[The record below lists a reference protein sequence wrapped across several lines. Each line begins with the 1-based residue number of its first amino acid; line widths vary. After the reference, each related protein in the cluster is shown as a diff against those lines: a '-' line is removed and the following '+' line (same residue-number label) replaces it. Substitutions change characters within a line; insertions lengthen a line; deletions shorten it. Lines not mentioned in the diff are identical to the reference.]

1 MYGFVRQY
9 SSAGTMRETG
19 PRAAAGPT
27 DVAAHYAEPLCW
39 AAPPL
44 LLLPRNN
51 ADIHAVAGF
60 TVMMYAVVTAALDDP
75 SDAHGS
81 YGSVIVLAALGAGYL
96 ITGTGVLIPI
106 GALAGFTAVAIL
118 VGERIRT
125 VVRHR
130 QSVAHNPTVAV
141 ESVSGTSS
149 APPRTSRGLP
159 PPQTDKTGK
168 LSPDV
173 DVVAIPW
180 QTVLDTVPAPLAV
193 FRNREYLW
201 GNRAFNRMT
210 GNCESELAC
219 KDASMLFDNPRDFDR
234 LMTLD
239 AKDFANQGCLLVRA
253 KLRTKGSSAEE
264 ALLAVGTAKEQGDRT
279 TVLFVLFGL
288 VEQERVD
295 QLVKDLPTT
304 ISHELRTPLTS
315 VLGYSE
321 LLLARPDMPQ
331 AERNECLE
339 IIHNQARDLSEI
351 VSAVLDVARVD
362 AGEKLVLKIEPVII
376 GTLIDTVVSAL
387 APRFPNVR
395 FVVDNPHNEDVIHVD
410 RRRVRDLFHNLLD
423 NAAKYSNRTG
433 EIRLKC
439 TRQPDAFLFSI
450 EDDGIGLLP
459 DQAQRVFEKFYRV
472 DASNTGI
479 PGMGIGLTVSRYII
493 EAHGGSI
500 EIESE
505 SGKGTCVWF
514 TIPDKPSHHPSAG
527 GGVEKN
533 SGC

>member
-1 MYGFVRQY
+1 MG
-9 SSAGTMRETG
+9 ETG
-19 PRAAAGPT
+19 QRAAAETT
-27 DVAAHYAEPLCW
+27 DRVMLYAEPIFW
-39 AAPPL
+39 AVVPL
-44 LLLPRNN
+44 LMVPRGQQEVQT
-51 ADIHAVAGF
+51 IAGF
-60 TVMMYAVVTAALDDP
+60 TVMMYAVVTATLDAP
-75 SDAHGS
+75 SDEHGS
-81 YGSVIVLAALGAGYL
+81 YGTVIVLAALGAGYL
-96 ITGTGVLIPI
+96 IAGTGVLVPV

-118 VGERIRT
+118 VGERIRRL
-125 VVRHR
+125 VPIRHTAAR
-130 QSVAHNPTVAV
+130 DPRAAFDSAHDITDSLPTTPF
-141 ESVSGTSS
+141 E
-149 APPRTSRGLP
+149 PPRSQQDDVSDP
-159 PPQTDKTGK
+159 PSDEAIDT
-168 LSPDV
+168 
-173 DVVAIPW
+173 IPW
-180 QTVLDTVPAPLAV
+180 QRVLDTVPAPLAV
-193 FRNREYLW
+193 FLNREWLW
-201 GNRAFNRMT
+201 GNQAFDRMT
-210 GNCESELAC
+210 GYPESELAG

-239 AKDFANQGCLLVRA
+239 PKDFANQGCLLVRA
-253 KLRTKGSSAEE
+253 KLRTKRRSAEE
-264 ALLAVGTAKEQGDRT
+264 ALLAVGTAKEHAARIT
-279 TVLFVLFGL
+279 FIFVLFGL

-295 QLVKDLPTT
+295 QLVRDLPTT

-331 AERNECLE
+331 SERNECLE
-339 IIHNQARDLSEI
+339 IIHNQARELSEI

-362 AGEKLVLKIEPVII
+362 AGEKLVLKIEPVVI
-376 GTLIDTVVSAL
+376 GTLIDSVTGSL

-395 FVVDNPHNEDVIHVD
+395 FVVDNPHKDDVIHAD
-410 RRRVRDLFHNLLD
+410 RRRIRDLFHNLLD
-423 NAAKYSNRTG
+423 NAAKYSHRTG

-450 EDDGIGLLP
+450 EDDGIGLHP

-500 EIESE
+500 GIDSE
-505 SGKGTCVWF
+505 TGKGTSVWL

-533 SGC
+533 SGS